1 MNSGV
6 KIRQACIGFALCMGL
21 GLCGAVTAAPAI
33 QVPELD
39 CVVEPH
45 VVIDL
50 SSRTDGIVET
60 IEVERGDIVAKDEV
74 VVRLEAGVERAV
86 ADYARAAAEADADLA
101 AGAVSMEFSERRRDR
116 LESLY
121 LEKALSS
128 DQMDEMDTEARL
140 SKLKFDQ
147 ARERRRLAKLE
158 LRRALEVLERHTVR
172 SPIDGV
178 VVQHFLAPGESVE
191 EKPIL
196 RLAQIDPLRVE
207 VMVPIAYIGAFEV
220 GQQAVISPERPIR
233 ESFPAVVSVVD
244 RVADAASGTFLVRL
258 NLPNP
263 DHKLPS
269 GLNCMVRF
277 KAKPAESLQA
287 SSPPKTPAAADIAQ
301 RKQHVAA
308 ESKPMRQYIAHAGIA
323 MDDTGA
329 EPIRPRPEVITKN
342 EGSSAASS
350 TSGAVA
356 RLTAAAD
363 VGKSVNACRTIG
375 PIADSARAG
384 ALKAALLRNGSTAL
398 VREDTASVSHGFII
412 VSDDQGS
419 IAAAK
424 ALAKK
429 MQAAGLNDMFVFSR
443 GANKGRVSL
452 GLYKNTRMAQERVA
466 EIEAAGF
473 AADARPRRRDAA
485 RYWVDVA
492 GDQVALPQDSR
503 GLLADL
509 NVKPME
515 CGRTLAAG
523 R

>member
-1 MNSGV
+1 MNV
-6 KIRQACIGFALCMGL
+6 LLRALALNVGL
-21 GLCGAVTAAPAI
+21 GFVVSGSAAPAI

-39 CVVEPH
+39 CVIEPH

-60 IEVERGDIVAKDEV
+60 IEVERGDIVTQDQI

-86 ADYARAAAEADADLA
+86 ADYARAAAEADSDLA
-101 AGAVSMEFSERRRDR
+101 AGEVSMDFAERRRDR

-147 ARERRRLAKLE
+147 ARERRRLATLE

-220 GQQAVISPERPIR
+220 GQQAVVSPERPIR
-233 ESFPAVVSVVD
+233 DSYPAVVTVVD
-244 RVADAASGTFLVRL
+244 RVADAASGTFLVRM

-263 DHKLPS
+263 EHKLPS

-277 KAKPAESLQA
+277 MAKPIPEALQA
-287 SSPPKTPAAADIAQ
+287 SSNAAPDPRENNTATGAPAVVARKRTPTAID
-301 RKQHVAA
+301 A
-308 ESKPMRQYIAHAGIA
+308 ESKPAKQYIAHAGLA
-323 MDDTGA
+323 TSKPVG
-329 EPIRPRPEVITKN
+329 ESVRPRPDAAREAS
-342 EGSSAASS
+342 GS
-350 TSGAVA
+350 VA
-356 RLTAAAD
+356 RLTASSRAGNAL
-363 VGKSVNACRTIG
+363 GACRTIG
-375 PIADSARAG
+375 PIGDGARAR
-384 ALKAALLRNGSTAL
+384 ALQAALGANGNSAS
-398 VREDTASVSHGFII
+398 VREETTAMPNGFII
-412 VSDDQGS
+412 VSDDQGGV
-419 IAAAK
+419 AEAK
-424 ALAKK
+424 TLAEN
-429 MQAAGLNDMFVFSR
+429 MQGAGLNDMFVFAR
-443 GANKGRVSL
+443 GPHKGRVSL
-452 GLYKNTRMAQERVA
+452 GLYRNEVMAHERVG
-466 EIEAAGF
+466 EIASAGF
-473 AADARPRRRDAA
+473 AAEARPRQRDVT

-492 GDQVALPQDSR
+492 GERVELAKDAH
-503 GLLADL
+503 GLLAELAVTPVD
-509 NVKPME
+509 
-515 CGRTLAAG
+515 CGRTLAAD